1 MSWDVPGTRSPTDL
15 GLNAG
20 KRKPLEP
27 NRHLL
32 LSSYQY
38 FFIQPRSLLSHPKE
52 HHCMQ
57 NDSNVKWTQYAAHVC
72 CVCQCWCISSYT
84 STVLVVVLSHV
95 TAVFFFF
102 FQLFSL
108 SWLCLFLVWSVWA
121 ENVTDDTV
129 WYKLTVCWPQHHP
142 FTASGKGQVEWSPEL
157 LPAVYVC
164 WKTFVT
170 GHLTDKH
177 QVCMLDITACHSMFV
192 FFLFF

>member
-102 FQLFSL
+102 FSSSPWAGFACFLSDPFEQRMLLMIRFDTSL
-108 SWLCLFLVWSVWA
+108 LYAGLNIIPSLLQGRDRWS
-121 ENVTDDTV
+121 
-129 WYKLTVCWPQHHP
+129 
-142 FTASGKGQVEWSPEL
+142 
-157 LPAVYVC
+157 
-164 WKTFVT
+164 
-170 GHLTDKH
+170 GHLSSSQRFTSVEKH
-177 QVCMLDITACHSMFV
+177 LSLVT
-192 FFLFF
+192 

>member
-95 TAVFFFF
+95 TAVFFFN
-102 FQLFSL
+102 FSALLIELALLVSCLIRL
-108 SWLCLFLVWSVWA
+108 SRECYW
-121 ENVTDDTV
+121 
-129 WYKLTVCWPQHHP
+129 WYGLIQ
-142 FTASGKGQVEWSPEL
+142 A
-157 LPAVYVC
+157 Y
-164 WKTFVT
+164 
-170 GHLTDKH
+170 
-177 QVCMLDITACHSMFV
+177 CMLASTSSLHCFREGTGGVVTWAPPSGLRLLKNICHWS
-192 FFLFF
+192 LNR